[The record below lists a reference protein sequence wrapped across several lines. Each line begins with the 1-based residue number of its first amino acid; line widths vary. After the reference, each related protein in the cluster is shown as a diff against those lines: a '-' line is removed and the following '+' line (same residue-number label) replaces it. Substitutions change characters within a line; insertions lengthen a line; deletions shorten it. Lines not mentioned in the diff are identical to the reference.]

1 MPEEHGADSGSV
13 FGRLQHALR
22 LTDFPWSLC
31 LLGEDQTGKLN
42 ILTAGLSGDEE
53 GEGKHISSGFSYW
66 GIGPA
71 IAWAYACGDPFY
83 PVMYRSIE
91 SFARNWASCLPDLEG
106 VPYHYVSLG
115 VGTGSKD
122 NVVLRDLMHGNPDLL
137 YMPVDM
143 STEMLRLGADEA
155 ARRMKRGQ
163 MLPVQLDISA
173 GENVDELRLL
183 LHSLVGDEPILYGLL
198 GNTLA
203 NFDEDTAL
211 LAGLTTLLR
220 PQDRLLLEVATTE
233 TLDGL
238 EQAAASEYANSRAFK
253 EFVTSAL
260 WHNTDLTV
268 DMNGVRLHGGVEA
281 DRAIRIEA
289 RYHNLTGATIRMT
302 LPNRIFVDFTPAQTI
317 RLYLSR
323 KYSRNGLAQLLAG
336 SNLTRVNT
344 AGMKISRGAGR
355 SPFGVELMLVA
366 GAGTDGPVRVA
377 EDIWRNPPRGR
388 SRER

>member
-1 MPEEHGADSGSV
+1 MPEEHGAASGSV

-91 SFARNWASCLPDLEG
+91 SFARTWADCLPDLEG

-122 NVVLRDLMHGNPDLL
+122 NVVLRDLMRGNPDLL

-163 MLPVQLDISA
+163 MLPVQLDIST

-268 DMNGVRLHGGVEA
+268 DMNGVRLHGAVEP

-323 KYSRNGLAQLLAG
+323 KYSRNGLAQLLAD
-336 SNLTRVNT
+336 SNLTRLNA

-377 EDIWRNPPRGR
+377 EDIWRSPPRGR
-388 SRER
+388 PRER